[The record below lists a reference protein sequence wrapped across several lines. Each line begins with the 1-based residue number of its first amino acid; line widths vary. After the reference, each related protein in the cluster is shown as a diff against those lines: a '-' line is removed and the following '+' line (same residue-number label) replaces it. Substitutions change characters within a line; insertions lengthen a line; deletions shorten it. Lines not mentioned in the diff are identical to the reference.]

1 MNEDPVLQ
9 RAILGLRM
17 SAPFFAG
24 LLLFADLQPRAG
36 LGTAATDGSKIYYD
50 PAYLATLTVKQ
61 TQGLLMHEVLHCA
74 LQHVPRRKHLNRELW
89 NFAADIVV
97 NGMIAPLEA
106 YELPLGAIRKQSI
119 EHFSVEEVYAILE
132 RDAIL
137 IPPMLVMDLAG
148 GGGCPLPL
156 DGSDIS
162 RGAGE
167 NEAYWQHAIRSAQI
181 MAETSER
188 GRGSIPAQFD
198 REMRIADT
206 PQIDWKTA
214 LWRFLVRTP
223 CDFGGFDR
231 RYIHSGL
238 YIDDMAGESLKVQ
251 IAIDTSASVSDQELS
266 QFLAEVQSIVGAY
279 PHIDCDLYYADAGL
293 HGPYKLS
300 RSSEI
305 SVPQGGG
312 GTSFRPFFRAIAEGT
327 SSHEEALCIYLTD
340 GYGDFPAKAPDCPV
354 MWVLV
359 PGGAN
364 DGHFPFGEVLRMI

>member
-17 SAPFFAG
+17 SSPFFAG
-24 LLLFADLQPRAG
+24 LLLFADLQPRKG

-74 LQHVPRRKHLNRELW
+74 LQHVPRRKHRNHELW

-106 YELPLGAIRKQSI
+106 YELPLGAIRRQSI

-132 RDAIL
+132 RDSIV

-148 GGGCPLPL
+148 GSGCTVPL

-181 MAETSER
+181 MAEASER

-198 REMRIADT
+198 REMRIADK

-231 RYIHSGL
+231 RFIHRGM
-238 YIDDMAGESLKVQ
+238 YIDDMAGESLKVH

-279 PHIDCDLYYADAGL
+279 PHIDCDLYFADADL

-300 RSSEI
+300 RSSNM
-305 SVPQGGG
+305 PPPKGGG
-312 GTSFRPFFRAIAEGT
+312 GTSFKPFFRAISDAAA
-327 SSHEEALCIYLTD
+327 SHEEGLCIYLTD
-340 GYGDFPAKAPDCPV
+340 GYGDFPAKAPDFPI

-364 DGHFPFGEVLRMI
+364 DEHFPFGEVLRMI